1 MINKK
6 IGLFFGTFDPI
17 HNGHIEVAKYIV
29 DNCFSDEVWLIIT
42 PQNPEKKFI
51 KISNFDQR
59 FKMAQIAT
67 NKINKVKPSKA
78 EQDLP
83 IPNYTIDTLE
93 YISEEFKNYEFSL
106 VIGQDNFEKFT
117 NWKSHEKIIENYKI
131 LIYPRLG
138 SDKKA
143 EIGKLKNVI
152 YLKGATV
159 DISSSEVREKIKNR
173 NLEMDYLNKDVLNFI
188 IENNLYEK

>member
-93 YISEEFKNYEFSL
+93 YISEKFKNHEFSL

>member
-17 HNGHIEVAKYIV
+17 HNGHIEVAQYIIG
-29 DNCFSDEVWLIIT
+29 NCFLNEVWLIIT

-51 KISNFDQR
+51 KISNFDHR

-67 NKINKVKPSKA
+67 NTIDKVIPSKI
-78 EQDLP
+78 EQELP

-93 YISEEFKNYEFSL
+93 HISEKFKNYEFSL
-106 VIGQDNFEKFT
+106 IIGQDNFEKF
-117 NWKSHEKIIENYKI
+117 NSWKSHEKIIKNYKI
-131 LIYPRLG
+131 LIYPRTG
-138 SDKKA
+138 SDKKN
-143 EIGKLKNVI
+143 EIGKLKNI
-152 YLKGATV
+152 IHLEGATIN
-159 DISSSEVREKIKNR
+159 ISSSEVREKIKNR
-173 NLEMDYLNKDVLNFI
+173 NLGKNYLNEDVLNFI

>member
-17 HNGHIEVAKYIV
+17 HNGHIEVAQYIV

-42 PQNPEKKFI
+42 PQNPEKKYI
-51 KISNFDQR
+51 KISNFDDR
-59 FKMAQIAT
+59 FKMAEIAT
-67 NKINKVKPSKA
+67 NRIDKVKPSKV

-83 IPNYTIDTLE
+83 IPNYSIDTLKH
-93 YISEEFKNYEFSL
+93 ISEKFKNYEFSL
-106 VIGQDNFEKFT
+106 VIGQDNFEKL
-117 NWKSHEKIIENYKI
+117 NSWKSHEKIIENYKI

-143 EIGKLKNVI
+143 EIGKLKNI
-152 YLKGATV
+152 IHLKGATV
-159 DISSSEVREKIKNR
+159 DISSSQVREKIKNK
-173 NLEMDYLNKDVLNFI
+173 NLGKNYLNKDVLNFI

>member
-17 HNGHIEVAKYIV
+17 HNGHTEVAQYIV

-67 NKINKVKPSKA
+67 NKIDKVKPSKA

-93 YISEEFKNYEFSL
+93 YISEKFKNYEFSL
-106 VIGQDNFEKFT
+106 IIGQDNFEKFKS
-117 NWKSHEKIIENYKI
+117 WKSHKKIIKNYKI

-138 SDKKA
+138 NDKKP
-143 EIGKLKNVI
+143 EIETFENI
-152 YLKGATV
+152 IHLKGATV
-159 DISSSEVREKIKNR
+159 DISSSTVREKIKNKKLGK
-173 NLEMDYLNKDVLNFI
+173 NYLNEDVLSFI
-188 IENNLYEK
+188 IDNNLYEK